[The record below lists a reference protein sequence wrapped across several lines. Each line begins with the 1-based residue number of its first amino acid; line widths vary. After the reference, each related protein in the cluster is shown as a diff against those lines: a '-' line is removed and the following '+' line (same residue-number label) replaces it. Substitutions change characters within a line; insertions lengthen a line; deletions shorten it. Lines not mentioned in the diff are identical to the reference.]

1 MRAYAVDF
9 ADASITHAVRRLFC
23 GTSYRSIREI
33 CYVQPAPRHSTRM
46 HPKDVL
52 FTGSPVAR
60 FAECSERYAISRLL
74 RGTIYG
80 TIRKNYHF
88 CPLLWSSIRKV
99 PKDMPSLR
107 LSAVEHTEVSV
118 KTTVNG
124 TLCGIVYGTI
134 RKLCRITP
142 SQRHS
147 LRKNPKDMLLSGHG
161 TAPFTDASE
170 RTATVAPVY
179 GQTYG
184 TIREICH
191 LPTAQRHCSRSLPKE
206 RPPVD
211 PPAARLTDASAK
223 TTARR
228 RASADPRAGARCR
241 RES

>member
-9 ADASITHAVRRLFC
+9 ADASVTHAVRRLFC

-33 CYVQPAPRHSTRM
+33 CYVQPAPRHSTRT
-46 HPKDVL
+46 H
-52 FTGSPVAR
+52 
-60 FAECSERYAISRLL
+60 
-74 RGTIYG
+74 
-80 TIRKNYHF
+80 
-88 CPLLWSSIRKV
+88 

-107 LSAVEHTEVSV
+107 LSAAKHTEPSV

-191 LPTAQRHCSRSLPKE
+191 LPTAQWHCSRSLPKE
-206 RPPVD
+206 RPPVE

-223 TTARR
+223 TTARL

-241 RES
+241 RGS

>member
-1 MRAYAVDF
+1 MPF
-9 ADASITHAVRRLFC
+9 ADCFAAHLTEASAKSATYSPRPGIAHGC
-23 GTSYRSIREI
+23 IRKT
-33 CYVQPAPRHSTRM
+33 YYLQALPWHGSRNV
-46 HPKDVL
+46 PKDMPL
-52 FTGSPVAR
+52 ADCSVALYTELSVR
-60 FAECSERYAISRLL
+60 ITTF
-74 RGTIYG
+74 
-80 TIRKNYHF
+80 F
-88 CPLLWSSIRKV
+88 PFLWSNIRKV

-191 LPTAQRHCSRSLPKE
+191 LPTAQWHCSRSLPKE
-206 RPPVD
+206 RPSVD